1 MIICDAAPLIYLS
14 KVGRLELLK
23 TLYGQ
28 LLIPQGVF
36 DEVVTEAAGRPG
48 AVEVR
53 KAANEGWIRV
63 EVVSVPSSLKAE
75 GLEDADGELIELA
88 RQKEAPLLTNDKA
101 LAAAARIHRVEVRWL
116 TQTLIEA
123 VDTGI
128 LRPADSRALL
138 RQLVRAGLRIR
149 SEVMAEIIH
158 LIEKPRGT

>member
-1 MIICDAAPLIYLS
+1 MIVCNAALLIYLNE
-14 KVGRLELLK
+14 VGRLELLK

-36 DEVVTEAAGRPG
+36 DEVVAEASGRPG

-53 KAANEGWIRV
+53 KAVDEGWIKV

-88 RQKEAPLLTNDKA
+88 RQRGAPLLTNDKA
-101 LAAAARIHRVEVRWL
+101 LAATARIHKVGVRWL

-123 VDTGI
+123 VDTGV
-128 LRPADSRALL
+128 LGPADARALL
-138 RQLVRAGLRIR
+138 RQLVSAGLRVR

-158 LIEKPRGT
+158 LIEEPRGT